1 MARPI
6 KLTPD
11 VQQKIVE
18 AIKMGNYIETA
29 AAYAGI
35 SKNTLYDWMKR
46 GAREKERITGTNRKP
61 KAGEAPFV
69 QFSDAIEKAMADA
82 EVRDVLIIANA
93 AKENWQAAAW
103 RLERKYPDRW
113 GRKDKVHAEVKQD
126 VNVTNTNRQEVF
138 VRIEEVLNNPADKEQ
153 MRDVVRAALRQQ

>member
-1 MARPI
+1 MGGQRGRPI

-11 VQQKIVE
+11 IQQKIVE

-29 AAYAGI
+29 AAFAGI
-35 SKNTLYDWMKR
+35 SKNTLYEWLKR
-46 GAREKERITGTNRKP
+46 GAREKERIAGTNRKP
-61 KAGEAPFV
+61 KASEAPFV
-69 QFSDAIEKAMADA
+69 RFSDVVEKAMADA

-113 GRKDKVHAEVKQD
+113 GRADRFRQD
-126 VNVTNTNRQEVF
+126 Q
-138 VRIEEVLNNPADKEQ
+138 NNN
-153 MRDVVRAALRQQ
+153 AALNALAAAIKESAEILAKGGQS

>member
-6 KLTPD
+6 KLTPE

-46 GAREKERITGTNRKP
+46 GAREKDRIAGTNRKP
-61 KAGEAPFV
+61 KATEAPFV
-69 QFSDAIEKAMADA
+69 AFSDAIEKAMADA

-126 VNVTNTNRQEVF
+126 VNVTNTNRQEIF
-138 VRIEEVLNNPADKEQ
+138 VRIEEVLKNPDEKEQ
-153 MRDVVRAALRQQ
+153 MRDVIRSALRQP